1 MFAPRPTPPKHA
13 SGDSTRTALLDAA
26 TEVFIEEG
34 FKAARVQDIAARAGV
49 RLSAIN
55 YHFESKEGLYLAV
68 LQHHAAAS
76 VAHAPLLHPN
86 GAAPLRERFDFFVR
100 SLLTRLVD
108 PHSPSRIAW
117 LGVRELTSPTAA
129 LDVIFIEFSLP
140 QTAQALALVR
150 EIVGPAADDLIVFQA
165 TVSVLG
171 QCLAYCV
178 GQPLVERMYPGWY
191 DAPDLVDR
199 LGRQIADFSWAG
211 LQAMA
216 RPADPPAPAATAA
229 SPPPA
234 GPRPRRRPARPPK
247 QETP

>member
-34 FKAARVQDIAARAGV
+34 FKAARVQDIAARARV

-55 YHFESKEGLYLAV
+55 YHFDSKEGLYLAV

-76 VAHAPLLHPN
+76 VAHAPLLHPDT
-86 GAAPLRERFDFFVR
+86 AAPLRERFDFFVR

-129 LDVIFIEFSLP
+129 LDVIFVEFSLP
-140 QTAQALALVR
+140 QTVQALALVR
-150 EIVGPAADDLIVFQA
+150 EVVGPAADDITVFQA

-171 QCLAYCV
+171 QCLAYRV

-216 RPADPPAPAATAA
+216 RPTDTSATAA
-229 SPPPA
+229 PSAPK
-234 GPRPRRRPARPPK
+234 RRRTARPPK

>member
-1 MFAPRPTPPKHA
+1 MFTPRPHPPRHA
-13 SGDSTRTALLDAA
+13 VGDSTRAALLDAA

-55 YHFESKEGLYLAV
+55 YHFGSKEGLYLAV

-76 VAHAPLLHPN
+76 LAHSPLLPDDPQT
-86 GAAPLRERFDFFVR
+86 PLRERFDFFVR
-100 SLLTRLVD
+100 SLLTRLID

-129 LDVIFIEFSLP
+129 LDVVFREFSLP
-140 QTAQALALVR
+140 QAVQSMQLIR
-150 EIVGPAADDLIVFQA
+150 EVLGPHVPDTTVFQA

-171 QCLAYCV
+171 QCLAYRV
-178 GQPLVERMYPGWY
+178 GQPLVERMQPGWY
-191 DAPDLVDR
+191 EQPDLIER

-211 LQAMA
+211 LQALA
-216 RPADPPAPAATAA
+216 RTPALPHTSAAAP
-229 SPPPA
+229 
-234 GPRPRRRPARPPK
+234 RVRRRPAARSSKK
-247 QETP
+247 QENPR

>member
-1 MFAPRPTPPKHA
+1 MVPPRPAPPKHA
-13 SGDSTRTALLDAA
+13 SGDSTRAALVEAA
-26 TEVFIEEG
+26 TAVFIEEG

-76 VAHAPLLHPN
+76 MAHVPLLHPDTT
-86 GAAPLRERFDFFVR
+86 APLRERFDFFVR
-100 SLLTRLVD
+100 GVLTRLVD
-108 PHSPSRIAW
+108 PRSPSRIAW

-129 LDVIFIEFSLP
+129 LDVMFMEYGLP
-140 QTAQALALVR
+140 QTAQALSLIG
-150 EIVGPAADDLIVFQA
+150 EILGPRADAMLVFQA
-165 TVSVLG
+165 TLSVLG
-171 QCLAYCV
+171 QCLAYRV

-199 LGRQIADFSWAG
+199 LGRQIAAFSWAG

-216 RPADPPAPAATAA
+216 AP
-229 SPPPA
+229 S
-234 GPRPRRRPARPPK
+234 K
-247 QETP
+247 K